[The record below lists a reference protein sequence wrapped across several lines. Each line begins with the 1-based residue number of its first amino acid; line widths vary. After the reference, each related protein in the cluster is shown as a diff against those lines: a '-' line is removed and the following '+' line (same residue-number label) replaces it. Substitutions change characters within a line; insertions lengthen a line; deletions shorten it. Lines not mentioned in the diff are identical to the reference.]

1 MQAQTE
7 HMNLSRSQSKTNLC
21 KRLLFGL
28 LSKLQHGH
36 LIITDAEQKHCFGDS
51 THQLKAEIVVHDQ
64 AFYRRALL
72 QGTVGAGESYMEGQW
87 DSPSLTPLVQLLVRN
102 MPLLDRIDHLISAPT
117 QMARRLKNL
126 LKINTKRGSKKNISA
141 HYDLGND
148 FYSLFLDPTMAY
160 SCAVFQQGD
169 TLQQA
174 QLRKFDAICQKLEL
188 KEGEHL
194 VEIGTGWGGLA
205 LHAAT
210 HYGVEVTTTTIS
222 ERQYDYA
229 KQQIE
234 SLGMSDKINLLK
246 SDYRDL
252 EGQYDKLV
260 SVEMLEAVGY
270 RYLDTY
276 MRKCESLLKPGG
288 KMLLQSITIS
298 DQRFDRYRKQVDFIQ
313 RYVFPGGFL
322 PSVNALS
329 NCLARKTQLQI
340 AGLDDIGLHY
350 ATTLAEWSKRLE
362 NARGALTEL
371 GKDESFYRLWQ
382 FYFHYCRGGFLE
394 RSISTVHLT
403 ADKPRHGH

>member
-7 HMNLSRSQSKTNLC
+7 HISLSKPQSKSNLC
-21 KRLLFGL
+21 KQLLLNL
-28 LSKLQHGH
+28 LRNIQHGH
-36 LIITDAEQKHCFGDS
+36 LTIRDAEQCYRFGDAEQPL
-51 THQLKAEIVVHDQ
+51 HAEIVVHEQ
-64 AFYRRALL
+64 SFYRRVLL

-87 DSPSLTPLVQLLVRN
+87 DCPSLTPLVQLLLRN
-102 MPLLDRIDHLISAPT
+102 KSQLNRIDRLVSAPV
-117 QMARRLKNL
+117 QIGRRVKNL

-141 HYDLGND
+141 HYDLGNN
-148 FYSLFLDPTMAY
+148 FYQLFLDSTMAY
-160 SCAVFQQGD
+160 SCAIFEQGD
-169 TLQQA
+169 TLEQA
-174 QLRKFDAICQKLEL
+174 QRRKFESICQKLDL
-188 KEGEHL
+188 KAGEHL

-205 LHAAT
+205 IYAAS
-210 HYGVEVTTTTIS
+210 HYGVTVTTTTIS
-222 ERQYDYA
+222 ERQYVYA
-229 KQQIE
+229 KDQIDQ
-234 SLGMSDKINLLK
+234 LGLADRITLLK
-246 SDYRDL
+246 KDYRDL

-270 RYLDTY
+270 RYLNTY

-329 NCLARKTQLQI
+329 NCIANKTQLQI
-340 AGLDDIGLHY
+340 TELDDIGLHY
-350 ATTLAEWSKRLE
+350 ATTLALWSERLE
-362 NARGALTEL
+362 SARHSLSEL
-371 GKDESFYRLWQ
+371 GKDDSFYRLWQ

-403 ADKPRHGH
+403 ADKPRFGN